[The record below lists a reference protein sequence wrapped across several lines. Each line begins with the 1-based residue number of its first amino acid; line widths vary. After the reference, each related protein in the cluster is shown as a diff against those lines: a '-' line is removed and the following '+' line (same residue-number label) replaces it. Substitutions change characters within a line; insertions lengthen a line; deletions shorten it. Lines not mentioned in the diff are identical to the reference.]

1 MRQAPRLPSLG
12 NSDALFFPSLEM
24 EDSEL
29 LAMMERPRKMPMI
42 RRRVA
47 MTWLV
52 LRESVRAFLLNN
64 NLETAA
70 TLAYYGF
77 LALVPLLL
85 LLVYFLGVI
94 LQSDTVYENMQ
105 KFTDNLF
112 PAFSQSVLDD
122 LLKFAQRSTWGL
134 VSIVLLIWSM
144 TPFAGALRSAYE
156 RSFKPEHTRHFLLG
170 KLFDLGAVLMLLV
183 IFVML
188 VAGNAFYS
196 VYGSEFVPAHP
207 ALLAALKSVSFFLLT
222 LGVLT
227 LFEKVFAPVHLP
239 LPILLLGALTVTLLL
254 AAIRPLFGLL
264 LHFNPNYG
272 YAFGSLKAIFLLIV
286 WAYYTFAVMLLG
298 AEVMAAAW
306 RHEALVLRSLFE
318 DKLNRRTIN
327 ILLDRFARELTPGE
341 ILFRQNE
348 PGQAMFYVL
357 EGTVELLADGQKLRD
372 MQPGE
377 YFGEMAMLLEAL
389 RTATAQAG
397 PVGARLA
404 VIDRDNFDTI
414 LRENPTIVKML
425 LKEMAD
431 RLKAADLKLNNHGG

>member
-1 MRQAPRLPSLG
+1 
-12 NSDALFFPSLEM
+12 
-24 EDSEL
+24 
-29 LAMMERPRKMPMI
+29 MMDMPQPKSPA
-42 RRRVA
+42 RRRAA

-52 LRESVRAFLLNN
+52 LRESVRAFLANN
-64 NLETAA
+64 SLETAA

-94 LQSDTVYENMQ
+94 LRSDTVYENMLD
-105 KFTDNLF
+105 FTDNLF
-112 PAFSQSVLDD
+112 PAFSQSVLED

-144 TPFAGALRSAYE
+144 TPFAGALRSAYQ
-156 RSFKPEHTRHFLLG
+156 RIFKPERTRHFLLG

-183 IFVML
+183 IFVVL

-196 VYGSEFVPAHP
+196 VYRSEFIPAHP
-207 ALLAALKSVSFFLLT
+207 ALLAALKSVSLFLLAF
-222 LGVLT
+222 GVLT
-227 LFEKVFAPVHLP
+227 LFEKVFAPVRLP
-239 LPILLLGALTVTLLL
+239 LPVLLLGALTVTLLL
-254 AAIRPLFGLL
+254 AAIRPLFDLL

-298 AEVMAAAW
+298 AEIMAAAW
-306 RHEALVLRSLFE
+306 RHEALVLRSLF
-318 DKLNRRTIN
+318 DGNLSRRAADV
-327 ILLDRFARELTPGE
+327 LLDRFARDLTPGE
-341 ILFRQNE
+341 TLFQQNA
-348 PGQAMFYVL
+348 PGTAMFYVL
-357 EGTVELLADGQKLRD
+357 AGAVELFAGSQKLRV

-377 YFGEMAMLLEAL
+377 YFGEMAMLLEAP

-397 PVGARLA
+397 PAGARLA
-404 VIDRDNFDTI
+404 VIDRSNFDTI
-414 LRENPTIVKML
+414 LRENPTVVKAL

-431 RLKAADLKLNNHGG
+431 RLKATDQKLNNHGG